1 MNNSGVEIETDYEEI
16 AKKHDIAS
24 PLMQKKIKREL
35 RTLALNEMK
44 SKRGKETTIHFCQF
58 REALSAQR
66 REQTAPLETKND
78 NEKLT

>member
-1 MNNSGVEIETDYEEI
+1 MNNSGVELDVDHEEMV
-16 AKKHDIAS
+16 KKHDIAS

-58 REALSAQR
+58 REAMSAHR
-66 REQTAPLETKND
+66 REQMVPIENKND